1 MSDKIKG
8 TPFWEDDPDV
18 INSEIAL
25 RRAAQKARE
34 RARRHGWEPAVFKD
48 GKIIPARPI
57 KSDEQVSSPS

>member
-1 MSDKIKG
+1 MSDKTEG
-8 TPFWEDDPDV
+8 TPFGEDDPDV

-34 RARRHGWEPAVFKD
+34 RARRYGWEPAVFKD

-57 KSDEQVSSPS
+57 KNDEQGSSPT

>member
-1 MSDKIKG
+1 MSDKTEGK
-8 TPFWEDDPDV
+8 PFGEYDPDV

-34 RARRHGWEPAVFKD
+34 RARRYGWEPAIFKD

-57 KSDEQVSSPS
+57 KSDEQDSSPT

>member
-1 MSDKIKG
+1 MSDKTEG
-8 TPFWEDDPDV
+8 TPFGEDDPDV

-34 RARRHGWEPAVFKD
+34 RARRYGWEPAVFKD

-57 KSDEQVSSPS
+57 KSDEQDSSPT